1 MDSRRNNNIL
11 QAVCYIALFFILF
24 MISFT
29 EVLPLRI
36 GNAYPFPIIAAV
48 ITVSYYYGEW
58 TAFYSGLIVGIFAD
72 AVMAES
78 LIANTL
84 TLSVIG
90 CLSGFLLRFY
100 MNKNIFSVAFLS
112 LCGAAFFFTARWIS
126 YFSAIGFNDSL
137 TYLLFFALP
146 SGLYS
151 ALFIF
156 PIFYLGKLIKK
167 I

>member
-1 MDSRRNNNIL
+1 MNSRKNNTIL
-11 QAVCYIALFFILF
+11 QAVCYIALFFVLF
-24 MISFT
+24 LISFT
-29 EVLPLRI
+29 EILPLKI

-48 ITVSYYYGEW
+48 ITAAYYYGEW
-58 TAFYSGLIVGIFAD
+58 VGFYSGLIVGIFAD
-72 AVMAES
+72 AVMAEA

-90 CLSGFLLRFY
+90 CLAGLLLRFY
-100 MNKNIFSVAFLS
+100 MNKNIFSAAFLS
-112 LCGAAFFFTARWIS
+112 LCGAAVFFVARWIS
-126 YFSAIGFNDSL
+126 YFTSIGLDDGLS
-137 TYLLFFALP
+137 YLLFFALP

-156 PIFYLGKLIKK
+156 PVFYLGKLIKK